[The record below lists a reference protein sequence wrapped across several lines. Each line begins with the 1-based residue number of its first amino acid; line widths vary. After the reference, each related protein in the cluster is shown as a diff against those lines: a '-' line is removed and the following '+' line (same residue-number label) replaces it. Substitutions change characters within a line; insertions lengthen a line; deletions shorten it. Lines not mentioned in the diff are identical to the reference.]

1 MHGAWLNYRSM
12 TADPSL
18 KEQKLKPGTVKRI
31 FSFAKPY
38 QVSIYVYLATVV
50 VDAALIVATPLLL
63 KKLID
68 DGVMPKDSSVVT
80 QLAFFVALIAVA
92 DAAFNMLGRY
102 FSSRIGEGLI
112 YDLRSLVFAH
122 VQKQSIAFFTRTQT
136 GALISR
142 INSDVIGA
150 QQAFTS
156 TLSGLV
162 SNVVSLLLVG
172 ITMLIL
178 SWQITIFSLLMLPL
192 FLIPTKWVGRRLQ
205 SLTRESFT
213 LNSEMSST
221 MTERFNVSGAMLVSL
236 YGQPLREEAGFRVR
250 ARRVADIGIKTAMLN
265 RLFFI
270 ALTSVAAIATAIAYG
285 IGGHLAINGG
295 LTVGTLLAITA
306 LLARLYGPLTALSN
320 VRIDVMTSLVSF
332 ERVFEV
338 LDLEPMVKD
347 RSGAIALKSSKGK
360 IEFKNVD
367 FSYPNAQEISLASLE
382 SVAKAETVTSGI
394 VLKGLT
400 FTVEPGTTTAL
411 VGPSGAGKTTISALI
426 PRLYDV
432 TGGSIKIDGNDIRD
446 VTLESLRNSIGVV
459 MQDAHLFHETI
470 VENLRY
476 AKQDATQD
484 QMQSACEAAQIWDL
498 IKSLPNGFETMVGE
512 RGHRLSGGEKQRLA
526 IARLLLKSPSIVI
539 LDEATAHLDSENE
552 QLVHA
557 ALSHALK
564 GRTSIVI
571 AHRLSTVREADQ
583 ILVLDKGVIVE
594 QGKHDELIARGGL
607 YSELKFCHKRSIHQ
621 RIATAA
627 RRPYEDHR
635 LTQVIAQGQQEL
647 IAGGIHLL
655 SRCNIFQFLVEI
667 GHLIY

>member
-1 MHGAWLNYRSM
+1 MSMHGAWLNYRSM

-38 QVSIYVYLATVV
+38 QVSIYIYLATVV

-68 DGVMPKDSSVVT
+68 DGVIPKDSSVVT
-80 QLAFFVALIAVA
+80 QLAFFVALIAIA

-112 YDLRSLVFAH
+112 YDLRSLVFSH

-178 SWQITIFSLLMLPL
+178 SWQITVFSLLMLPL

-205 SLTRESFT
+205 ALTRESFT

-347 RSGAIALKSSKGK
+347 RNGAIALNSSKGK
-360 IEFKNVD
+360 IEFKNVG

-394 VLKGLT
+394 VLKGLS
-400 FTVEPGTTTAL
+400 FIVEPGTTTAL

-432 TGGSIKIDGNDIRD
+432 TDGSITIDGNDIRD

-459 MQDAHLFHETI
+459 MQDAHLFHESI
-470 VENLRY
+470 AENLRY
-476 AKQDATQD
+476 AKQDATQEE
-484 QMQSACEAAQIWDL
+484 MQSACEAAQIWDL
-498 IKSLPNGFETMVGE
+498 VNSLPNGFETMVGE

-539 LDEATAHLDSENE
+539 LDESTAHLDSENE

-557 ALSHALK
+557 ALSNALK

-607 YSELKFCHKRSIHQ
+607 YSELYNRQDLTGTTNKNSSIN
-621 RIATAA
+621 
-627 RRPYEDHR
+627 E
-635 LTQVIAQGQQEL
+635 
-647 IAGGIHLL
+647 
-655 SRCNIFQFLVEI
+655 
-667 GHLIY
+667 